1 MNRRFSLTLAGIGT
15 AVALLLSVTALIAV
29 LDHPQH
35 ALGPA
40 LVGGSFALTDTN
52 GETVTEA
59 SLEGEP
65 SLVFFGY
72 THCPDVCPTTLA
84 DMSKMLDAL
93 GKDKKAQGVF
103 ITVDPERDTS
113 AVLKDYL
120 SNFDPRI
127 KGLTGSP
134 EAIAA
139 VEKAY
144 RVYAKKVPIA
154 GADYSMDHTA
164 IIYLMDKSGRFVN
177 AFNLSQS
184 PQNAAAEFAAYL

>member
-1 MNRRFSLTLAGIGT
+1 MNRRFALTLSGIGA
-15 AVALLLSVTALIAV
+15 AVGLLLSVTALIIV
-29 LDHPQH
+29 LDHQQH

-40 LVGGSFALTDTN
+40 LIGGSFALTDTE
-52 GETVTEA
+52 GKIVTEA
-59 SLEGEP
+59 SLNGEP

-84 DMSKMLDAL
+84 DMSKMLEAL
-93 GKDKKAQGVF
+93 GRDKKAQAVF

-127 KGLTGSP
+127 KGLTGSA

-139 VEKAY
+139 VEKEY
-144 RVYAKKVPIA
+144 RVYAKKVPAA
-154 GADYSMDHTA
+154 GEDYSMDHTA
-164 IIYLMDKSGRFVN
+164 VIYLMDKSGRFVN

-184 PQNAAAEFAAYL
+184 PNNAAAEFAAYL